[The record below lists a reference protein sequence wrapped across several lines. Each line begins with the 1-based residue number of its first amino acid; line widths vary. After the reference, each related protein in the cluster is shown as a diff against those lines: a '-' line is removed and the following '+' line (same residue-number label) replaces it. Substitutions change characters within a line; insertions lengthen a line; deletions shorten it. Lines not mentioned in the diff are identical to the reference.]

1 MGGMQALEWALMYP
15 HRVGSIVPIATA
27 LAASAQQIAW
37 WSTGRRIIRMDPR
50 WRGGDYYDV
59 DDGEGPHESLAI
71 ARMVSQITFRSDDVF
86 TRRFGREVVEPIEG
100 FSMWQ
105 RFEVERYLE
114 YHGDKLVRRFDANS
128 YLLLTKAMDLHDV
141 SRGRGDLA
149 TAMAR
154 LQAPVLAIGVAS
166 DILYPLYQS
175 AEIVEASLAAGVA
188 SRLVELSGPHGHD
201 AFLIEHDQVGA
212 PLRAFLDEVEPSA

>member
-1 MGGMQALEWALMYP
+1 M
-15 HRVGSIVPIATA
+15 RISD
-27 LAASAQQIAW
+27 
-37 WSTGRRIIRMDPR
+37 WSS
-50 WRGGDYYDV
+50 DV
-59 DDGEGPHESLAI
+59 CS
-71 ARMVSQITFRSDDVF
+71 SDL
-86 TRRFGREVVEPIEG
+86 
-100 FSMWQ
+100 

-166 DILYPLYQS
+166 DILYTLYQS
-175 AEIVEASLAAGVA
+175 AEIVEARHAAGVPP
-188 SRLVELSGPHGHD
+188 RLVELSGPHRPGVVSIKH
-201 AFLIEHDQVGA
+201 AQVGA
-212 PLRAFLDEVEPSA
+212 PPRALLTRGGDQEEKR